1 MNPMNLGSVTDIM
14 KRRLITATPYE
25 TVALAAERMT
35 ENGLGALLVVENDRL
50 VGIFSERDLL
60 HRVVARR
67 RDPDQTRL
75 SQVLTPNPTTVF
87 KETSVTNCIQL
98 IRARGFRHLP
108 VVNEFRNPIGIISS
122 RDLLQHILGV
132 IENNHNRQ
140 GDLTEILGPRTPQ
153 ATP

>member
-1 MNPMNLGSVTDIM
+1 MNLMNLGAVTDIM

-25 TVALAAERMT
+25 TVAMAADRMT
-35 ENGLGALLVVENDRL
+35 ENALGALLVVENDRL
-50 VGIFSERDLL
+50 VGIFSERDIL

-67 RDPDQTRL
+67 KDPDQTRL

-87 KETSVTNCIQL
+87 KETSVASCVQL
-98 IRARGFRHLP
+98 IRTRGFRHLP

-132 IENNHNRQ
+132 IENFHHQ
-140 GDLTEILGPRTPQ
+140 DADLAEILGPRAKPS
-153 ATP
+153 PP